1 MRWQRSLVFA
11 LMAAILITPPFMA
24 LLYLAEQTAELPFV
38 PFDLF
43 DWIAR
48 ALPGDVLTQGIDTM
62 VEAIDRLDLGE
73 TSEAAKALETVF
85 ALLTFLGLGVGLGT
99 VLYLAFGRIPW
110 QRQGLERYLPG
121 ALAGAVISV
130 PFILISIDLAIG
142 DTPASAIAL
151 WLVIAFAAWGFAIQ
165 WMQVQLAQRAPAD
178 EAAPEA
184 AEAATP
190 PAARTGT
197 AYARQV
203 SRRDFL
209 IRVGG
214 TTATLTVIGAGIGR
228 YLEWRDEQAYQE
240 LIEERRAAVVPE
252 GLPNAGADVEPAPGT
267 RPEYTPLEDHYRI
280 DINVRPPE
288 LDGEAWRL
296 NVAGLVENPLTLSLE
311 DLRGGYEAMDQ
322 YITLS
327 CISNPIG
334 GTLISTT
341 RWSGVPLQDVLAGA
355 GLQEDAT
362 HIKITSADDFFETV
376 ALDLINSDR
385 RIMLAYHWDGIPLL
399 YKHGFPL
406 RIYIPNR
413 YGMKQPKWITDIE
426 VMDHDEDGYWVERGW
441 SKTAIMKAT
450 SVVDVAASDRT
461 FEREGVTYVPIG
473 GIAHAGARGI
483 SKVEV
488 AVDGGD
494 WIEAQLREPLSDRT
508 WVIWH
513 YDWPFDAGRHTF
525 AVRCYDGEG
534 TMQITETT
542 GNRPDGATGI
552 HTLTR
557 TI

>member
-1 MRWQRSLVFA
+1 MHRRRSLVFA
-11 LMAAILITPPFMA
+11 LIAALLITLPLMA
-24 LLYLAEQTAELPFV
+24 LLYLAEQSAELPFV

-48 ALPGDVLTQGIDTM
+48 TLPGDVITQGIDTM
-62 VEAIDRLDLGE
+62 VEAIDRLNLGE
-73 TSEAAKALETVF
+73 TSSAAKTLETIF
-85 ALLTFLGLGVGLGT
+85 ALLTFLGLGAVLGAG
-99 VLYLAFGRIPW
+99 LYLALERLTW
-110 QRQGLERYLPG
+110 QPQGPERYLPG
-121 ALAGAVISV
+121 ALAGAVISI

-142 DTPASAIAL
+142 NTPGSAIAL
-151 WLVIAFAAWGFAIQ
+151 WLMIAFAGWGLAIH
-165 WMQVQLAQRAPAD
+165 WMQVEIARRTPIT
-178 EAAPEA
+178 EAAPETA
-184 AEAATP
+184 GESEAAASTN
-190 PAARTGT
+190 RV
-197 AYARQV
+197 YARQV

-240 LIEERRAAVVPE
+240 LIEERRAAVTPE

-296 NVAGLVENPLTLSLE
+296 NITGLVDNSMALSLD
-311 DLRGGYEAMDQ
+311 DLRSSYEAMDQ

-341 RWSGVPLQDVLAGA
+341 RWTGVPLQDVLADA
-355 GLQEDAT
+355 GLQDSAT
-362 HIKITSADDFFETV
+362 HIKITSADGFFETV
-376 ALDLINSDR
+376 ALDLINNDR
-385 RIMLAYHWDGIPLL
+385 RIMLAYNWDGIPLL

-406 RIYIPNR
+406 RIYIPDR

-441 SKTAIMKAT
+441 SKTAIMKTT

-461 FEREGVTYVPIG
+461 FEREGVTYVPVG

-488 AVDGGD
+488 SIDGGD
-494 WIEAQLREPLSDRT
+494 WVEAQLRQPLSDKT
-508 WVIWH
+508 WVIWR
-513 YDWPFDAGRHTF
+513 YDWPFDAGRHSF
-525 AVRCYDGEG
+525 EVRCYDGEG
-534 TMQITETT
+534 NMQITEKT

-552 HTLTR
+552 HSLTR